1 MSSDDFQTKY
11 SSVMES
17 MLKSAIAET
26 TKLFETMVDDLKAE
40 ISKIK
45 TENEDLKRRCSQ
57 FENARSKTTTM
68 RESES
73 VPGQSRGSDKR
84 DTAVQCDLVSF
95 HTMLVEQCEP
105 LRPSSLQNQEQ
116 QSANVTTQDVW
127 QEHNYENRGKRD
139 SLIALL
145 PKKQLEFDFKQKEV
159 EPIASFGQVFRN
171 DTGSP
176 LVSACGTENGGRAI
190 NKECSNAEKLS
201 PQRNEETG
209 VALGLPHLGMVGSLT
224 VVHKQS
230 SEQVLSQ
237 HISSTPKPTAPNKGE
252 ELKKVVAK
260 EASIQPD
267 IPVRRRRGRP
277 PKKAKHLKRPVKII
291 LPPSSEQK
299 KEMKKIFMEDGAIK
313 APSTAVSST
322 IKTQNTP
329 TTKSPQVPSV
339 QSRQRHTSVTL
350 QDAMLLVEAMNQS
363 TGEKELDSPQIM
375 AVKTLQTV
383 REVPAQSGTQPV
395 DLQTTT
401 TDEALA
407 HKKVVI
413 LKQHMVSLSNTA
425 KSSIA
430 TSAAATQTV
439 VKSLK
444 QSPSNDP
451 IKPLAHSKQENA
463 VPKKIFVMSG
473 SLASM
478 TSSKFAAKSP
488 TQLSTDVSTVH
499 SAQNKSEQPSSTP
512 LDKPLEKPSISSVK
526 QQKSLPVD
534 TSQSTPPQT
543 DLQSLS
549 HPKITIVIP
558 RQLSAV
564 ALRKQKMALAK
575 KQELPQLM
583 PQELSMSGEVQSILD
598 KVATILSTKQTNTSD
613 NLDSSKQTDSCADAT
628 NEPSETS
635 SSLDMSSGLPLPI
648 EQKVS
653 AVVRL
658 NRLPFPMAKED
669 VVLLSRMP
677 RNESAETRSL
687 LEEGATEEKP
697 SSVPLSTQPSE
708 TPVSSSDICS
718 NSKETSVSLKTP
730 EMSGTQHNV
739 PRELPLRSGR
749 ATGLDES
756 STSSRVSASVLSKST
771 IIINTIEPS
780 ALPEESPEQTT
791 SKLQKEIISIV
802 VPYCTSPS
810 DPAIEQSPA
819 VIHLRSIKPKDP
831 SDPHLQMTK
840 RQFLAQLAV
849 SPIVQDPKQPP
860 TNDSVDTNS
869 SCPTTSTS
877 TSDKKQL
884 QKDVLVANLRH
895 HLKTHIQAR
904 NSETSQESCT
914 ETETLTGCSNKAKL
928 EEDSPE
934 DTSTAIEPIPLS
946 PKEQGTVLD
955 VTSPKKTTSDP
966 SPITTRRSGI
976 CKDSASSKRSLRDLS
991 PVSSRRFKAS
1001 GESMPVNPNSSNS
1014 GRDCIDS
1021 KHTKTSSVSPRTS
1034 NSTVESAS
1042 PKKTRNTSVSPRRSN
1057 STKPS
1062 ASPKKTRNTSV
1073 SPRRSNSTKPSAIPK
1088 KTRNTSV
1095 SPRRS
1100 NSTKPNAIPK
1110 KTRNIS
1116 VSPRRSSS
1124 TKQCSTPKKT
1134 KITPVN
1140 PRRTCSTKEIASPKK
1155 IKTIYVHPRRT
1166 SSTGDGPS
1174 PKSKKTVGCPTET
1187 PKRTRSFSTRPG
1199 TSGLGKNYS
1208 SPKVPTN
1215 DGASSRNAKSR
1226 TNLQNVGRTKLA
1238 EGVSSSKTGESTPA
1252 KKPKLAQVPCPKNN
1266 LRGVDSKNSPKDKT
1280 VAKIENQ
1287 SNLLNGAKTSQLA
1300 ENSASTEN
1308 VKKCTATGLWTPP
1321 TLLIGKTPLALRK
1334 RSMQLETESQD
1345 QTLVY
1350 PPSVS
1355 RHPIPVKAPAVVSPL
1370 QPLSVIG
1377 WRLLKN
1383 QCGECGRVLSSNA
1396 ALESHVS
1403 LHAGRRPFSCTLCG
1417 KRFPDSKGLKRHGR
1431 VHRNGRI
1438 HICKQCGKGFVYS
1451 FGLTKHLQIVHGRIK
1466 PFVCQVCN
1474 KGFFSKR
1481 DVEAHIRIHTGEKPF
1496 HCNLCEKKFARRTE
1510 LNMHLRWHNGEKRH
1524 WCPYCGKGFLDL
1536 NNLKRHKYT
1545 HTGEKPHSC
1554 PHCPKNFSQSGHL
1567 KKHVKN
1573 VHKIQ

>member
-84 DTAVQCDLVSF
+84 DTAVQCDLVPF
-95 HTMLVEQCEP
+95 CTMLVEQCEP
-105 LRPSSLQNQEQ
+105 LTPSSMQNQEQ
-116 QSANVTTQDVW
+116 LCANVTTQDVW

-145 PKKQLEFDFKQKEV
+145 PKKQLQFDFKQKEV
-159 EPIASFGQVFRN
+159 EPIGSFGQVFRN
-171 DTGSP
+171 VKGSP
-176 LVSACGTENGGRAI
+176 LVSACVTENGGRSI
-190 NKECSNAEKLS
+190 NKECSTAEIS

-209 VALGLPHLGMVGSLT
+209 VALGLPHLRMVGSLA

-230 SEQVLSQ
+230 SEQEPSQ

-252 ELKKVVAK
+252 ELKKVVAEE

-277 PKKAKHLKRPVKII
+277 PKKAKHLKRPVKRI

-299 KEMKKIFMEDGAIK
+299 KEMKKIFMEDGTIQ

-322 IKTQNTP
+322 IKMQNTP

-383 REVPAQSGTQPV
+383 REVPAESGTQPV

-401 TDEALA
+401 TDEVLA
-407 HKKVVI
+407 HKKVVM

-430 TSAAATQTV
+430 TSAAATQTI

-488 TQLSTDVSTVH
+488 TKLSTDVSTVH

-583 PQELSMSGEVQSILD
+583 PQELSMSGEVQTILD

-613 NLDSSKQTDSCADAT
+613 NLESSKQTDSCADAT

-635 SSLDMSSGLPLPI
+635 SSLDMSLGLPLPV

-653 AVVRL
+653 AIVRL

-677 RNESAETRSL
+677 RNESAETRSF
-687 LEEGATEEKP
+687 LEEVATEEKP
-697 SSVPLSTQPSE
+697 SAVPLSTHPSE
-708 TPVSSSDICS
+708 TPVSSDICS

-739 PRELPLRSGR
+739 PRELPLRSGT

-791 SKLQKEIISIV
+791 SKLQKEIISMV
-802 VPYCTSPS
+802 VPDCTSPS

-877 TSDKKQL
+877 DKKQL

-895 HLKTHIQAR
+895 HLKTHIQAG

-914 ETETLTGCSNKAKL
+914 ETETLTRCSNDAKL

-955 VTSPKKTTSDP
+955 VTSPKKTISDP

-976 CKDSASSKRSLRDLS
+976 CKNSASSKRSLRGLS
-991 PVSSRRFKAS
+991 PVSSRRFKAT
-1001 GESMPVNPNSSNS
+1001 GESMPVNSNSSNS

-1062 ASPKKTRNTSV
+1062 ASPKKTRITSV
-1073 SPRRSNSTKPSAIPK
+1073 SPRRFNSTKPSAIPK
-1088 KTRNTSV
+1088 KIRNTSV
-1095 SPRRS
+1095 SPRMS

-1110 KTRNIS
+1110 QTKNIS

-1140 PRRTCSTKEIASPKK
+1140 PRRTCSTKEITSPKK
-1155 IKTIYVHPRRT
+1155 IKTTYVHPRRT

-1174 PKSKKTVGCPTET
+1174 PKSKKTVGSPAET

-1199 TSGLGKNYS
+1199 TSGLGKNDS
-1208 SPKVPTN
+1208 SPKIPTN

-1266 LRGVDSKNSPKDKT
+1266 LRGVNLKNSPKDKT

-1308 VKKCTATGLWTPP
+1308 VKKCTAKGLWTPP